1 MPNKCQHQVACE
13 LQGRRIEAPGLP
25 ALVLPVNT
33 RRWVLVDNTVSFK
46 MMLGKPTLLKQSP
59 LSVYV
64 TSTTLTRSTKVSM
77 SVYVIEAPSLPALVL
92 PVNVRRWVLVDNT
105 VSFKMML
112 GKPTLLKQS
121 PLSVYVTSTTPTRSM
136 KVSMSFQD
144 DIIKTDTI

>member
-1 MPNKCQHQVACE
+1 
-13 LQGRRIEAPGLP
+13 
-25 ALVLPVNT
+25 LPVNT

-77 SVYVIEAPSLPALVL
+77 SVYVIEAPSLLALVL